1 MHGSVPE
8 EAPDWVECA
17 IHVVYALIG
26 IMDPLAIFNGAFGHQ
41 LIHRLVMI
49 Q

>member
-26 IMDPLAIFNGAFGHQ
+26 IMHPLAIFSGTFGHQ
-41 LIHRLVMI
+41 HRLVAI